1 MKCSNCGAEL
11 DSEYKYKIRWEKV
24 CEDCYIN
31 STLPKNPCD
40 PIAQMVTE
48 NFMET
53 FKRSPME
60 ELSETQ
66 KKIYEFIKEKGKALP
81 EEIARELG
89 LGELDLRKN
98 FIVLRRLGLAKGTK
112 IGNKVY
118 YVSSFF
124 P

>member
-11 DSEYKYKIRWEKV
+11 DSEYKYKIRWERV

-31 STLPKNPCD
+31 ATLPKNPCD
-40 PIAQMVTE
+40 PIAQMGIE

-66 KKIYEFIKEKGKALP
+66 KKIYEFIKEKGNALP
-81 EEIARELG
+81 EEIAGELG
-89 LGELDLRKN
+89 LWELDLRKN
-98 FIVLRRLGLAKGTK
+98 FIVLRRLGLAKATK

-118 YVSSFF
+118 CMMWE
-124 P
+124 